1 MTITIDTIGR
11 TDLHLHYPG
20 QTRRQPCHV
29 ELDIR
34 GDGELTAEADPEIG
48 GAYPMAV
55 GHGLVLRWTIPALCG
70 DAANDLLQRL
80 APLAQRV
87 VDGSDEEWDGSNRV
101 GKLNDDARAAV
112 EEIEAIC
119 DHVDGSEIVVW
130 KAEDWYE
137 PLASAKLR
145 GDARLADI
153 GQDLGITATTTDEE
167 LSAIED
173 AEEAKAIGEGVD
185 GIEGLGNYLT
195 TLRDAAARLAA
206 EQAEEAA
213 AE

>member
-1 MTITIDTIGR
+1 MTITIATIGR

-20 QTRRQPCHV
+20 QTQCQPCHV
-29 ELDIR
+29 AIDIR
-34 GDGELTAEADPEIG
+34 GDGELSAEADPEIG

-55 GHGLVLRWTIPALCG
+55 GHGLVLRWTIPALRG

-87 VDGSDEEWDGSNRV
+87 VDGSSEGWDGSNRV

-112 EEIEAIC
+112 EEIESIC
-119 DHVDGSEIVVW
+119 DAVNGSEVVVW

-153 GQDLGITATTTDEE
+153 GRDLGITAATTDEE
-167 LSAIED
+167 LSALED
-173 AEEAKAIGEGVD
+173 AEEAKAIGDGVD
-185 GIEGLGNYLT
+185 IIEGLGDYLVE
-195 TLRDAAARLAA
+195 LRDAAVRLAA